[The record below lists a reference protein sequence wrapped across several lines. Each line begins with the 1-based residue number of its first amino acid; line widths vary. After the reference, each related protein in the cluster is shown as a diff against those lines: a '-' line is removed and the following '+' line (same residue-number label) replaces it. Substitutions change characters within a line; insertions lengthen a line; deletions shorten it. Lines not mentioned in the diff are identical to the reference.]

1 MLAKVVVRARFVL
14 LVGFLAL
21 LVLPVA
27 AVANPLAN
35 LDVTLLVQSHG
46 DGEPLLLVAGQLPET
61 VALPAEIVL
70 PVPEGATIV
79 WSGEI
84 VGSNAADDVQSQASI
99 ETRDGVT
106 VAVMTLT
113 RSRVAQIEVGFD
125 GAIGKGADGGLTAG
139 FEMRAPVS
147 VQSVRNAVA
156 LPPGATPASLPE
168 GALVAEGQ
176 QGLTYYY
183 LEPGALETGEP
194 IVFSM
199 GFSQGVAPP
208 ASDSAAQPAPSGSTA
223 EVPVLVIVLIATAL
237 AGAVLVVVASRSRRN
252 RESADGDA
260 YAQAEIPAEVVSDAL
275 IIGGDSGRAE
285 EPARVDRRGFLTP
298 QRLVLIAGVL
308 VVGVIAAVSLGG
320 QQGEIGVTETSD
332 GWISQRISTA
342 SAEATADFNAFIAC
356 ECPPEAEAPKMFDT
370 LRAVTGVA
378 HAALEETTLL
388 LRVGYDP
395 AQTSEEAIMQ
405 ALRAA
410 GHVR

>member
-1 MLAKVVVRARFVL
+1 
-14 LVGFLAL
+14 
-21 LVLPVA
+21 
-27 AVANPLAN
+27 
-35 LDVTLLVQSHG
+35 
-46 DGEPLLLVAGQLPET
+46 
-61 VALPAEIVL
+61 
-70 PVPEGATIV
+70 
-79 WSGEI
+79 
-84 VGSNAADDVQSQASI
+84 SQASI

-113 RSRVAQIEVGFD
+113 RSRVAQVEVSFD
-125 GAIGKGADGGLTAG
+125 GAVGKGTDGGLTAG
-139 FEMRAPVS
+139 FEMRAPAS

-183 LEPGALETGEP
+183 LEPGALEAGEP

-199 GFSQGVAPP
+199 GFTQGVAPP
-208 ASDSAAQPAPSGSTA
+208 ASGSAAQPAPSGSSA
-223 EVPVLVIVLIATAL
+223 DVPVLVIVLIAAAL
-237 AGAVLVVVASRSRRN
+237 AVAVVAVVASRSRRN
-252 RESADGDA
+252 RELLDGDTQVGSVA
-260 YAQAEIPAEVVSDAL
+260 GVASDEVITS
-275 IIGGDSGRAE
+275 GDSEQAE
-285 EPARVDRRGFLTP
+285 EPVQQDRAGFLTP

-308 VVGVIAAVSLGG
+308 VVGVIAAVILGG
-320 QQGEIGVTETSD
+320 QQGEIGVTETSN

-370 LRAVTGVA
+370 LRTVPGVA
-378 HAALEETTLL
+378 HAALEEATLL

-395 AQTSEEAIMQ
+395 AQTSEEAIVQ